1 MTQVGSTITGRT
13 STSQF
18 GYSVDMNFAGDRI
31 VASGIEY
38 NSFKGYIGIW
48 NLVNGAWVLY
58 GSYIDG
64 PNLAGKFGHSVS
76 MNYAG
81 TRIAVGA
88 PDNKRVHIY
97 DDTGSGFSE
106 TAVIPLS
113 TSTSFGYAVSLA
125 ADKGLRIAIGAPDD
139 GSGKVYIYQKTSN
152 SLYGGWTLHHTDDG
166 SDIHNNV
173 PFSSSN
179 YVRLNNSFNR
189 YGHSVQMAAFGRHYI
204 AGMPG
209 TRKESYP
216 PSDHSGTGTYNNI
229 AYSSNFDEH
238 GLGYTYYSNV
248 PFYYVD
254 PNYVSNARPQYQLR
268 FPQYQ
273 VGYVRV
279 KSCPDGGDW
288 ASGVTTVG
296 GSSSTSSG
304 NGGFGTIKG
313 PNDSGNH
320 IGSWNDY
327 QGNSFG
333 GFGSAVQISPKGDK
347 ISASA
352 PGWNPAAYTDSHSGR
367 ILYYEYN
374 LLTGAWEEG
383 TRPNFSTFLQQ
394 QHGYALAM
402 GTDASR
408 IYGSFYDSLNTFLP
422 YDYSGTEWYRAAD
435 IKKGASGKIGQL
447 QGFSIATK
455 SGDRVITGSPGMPD
469 GGYTNRTGEIKVYEY
484 PLTSVFRGNS
494 LFEGYIKAD
503 EIVVGSTTNAT
514 NTKRLLFGG
523 TKGDNEPNVSSLE
536 VVHLGTFDDRDS
548 EILLSK
554 SYLDTSEGTAGSM
567 HGSVTTWNDTFSNNR
582 FLYGD
587 RLRLKAPKLEFHIQP
602 PNHWDP
608 LQKYSESP
616 VMTITNQDGGTSGS
630 GVNFLKMLTNVK
642 SCTPSSS
649 KYAGLRLTSASV
661 EGYQDAVGTLPAD
674 GAYYTFSPANDGWL
688 RLYGGASGQG
698 NMSGDYAGLAIGNL
712 HVNGTISGPGA
723 PSGGGSGGL
732 NSSGV
737 LDISKDGE
745 VAKFQPA
752 TSGEYTLVNFNS
764 KVNSGSDKGFI
775 LVQDETANS
784 PGTSGEDLR
793 MTIGVHNDFR
803 SSNTHSDELWFQG
816 GGRLCYN
823 VGSWDSELN
832 TIIGTPGAGTGH
844 GGVKHEWR
852 INNSAKMTLDSS
864 GDLDVLG
871 DINFTG
877 VLTQNGT
884 TYGSGGGVTGFGS
897 VTGNYGTVQTTGSS
911 AGGYDGYSI
920 HGRYV
925 FMSAGTMA
933 GGNHQCGIFNELDNN
948 WIIFFYRNTY
958 ARLFYNGAG
967 RLETTNNG
975 ITVTGSTYNTSDDR
989 IKYNEEEVINCV
1001 NIINQLTPVKYEK
1014 LNQPEDI
1021 VGTWIPTDDEWESK
1035 KSNYGWYN
1043 EFGFIAQDV
1052 RKIPGLDILVKGEET
1067 EEIEIIKTELEYNKF
1082 SEEMRTKYTYRP
1094 DTKDYIH
1101 NDSGPTQVPLT
1112 INYTGFIP
1120 IITGAVKE
1128 LSSALEQEKQKTEN
1142 LQTRLTA
1149 SEQAYQA
1156 LLERVVA
1163 LESA

>member
-189 YGHSVQMAAFGRHYI
+189 YGHSVQMAAFGRHYV

-238 GLGYTYYSNV
+238 GLGPTYYSNV

-254 PNYVSNARPQYQLR
+254 PNYVSNLRPQYQLR

-288 ASGVTTVG
+288 TSGVTTVG
-296 GSSSTSSG
+296 GTTSTSSG

-523 TKGDNEPNVSSLE
+523 TKGDNEPNLSSLE
-536 VVHLGTFDDRDS
+536 VVHLGTFADRDS

-554 SYLDTSEGTAGSM
+554 SYLNTSDAGAGQTDIST
-567 HGSVTTWNDTFSNNR
+567 TTWDDTKSNDR

-587 RLRLKAPKLEFHIQP
+587 RVRLKGPKLEFHIHP
-602 PNHWDP
+602 PDATWSG
-608 LQKYSESP
+608 QKYSEQP
-616 VMTITNQDGGTSGS
+616 VMTITSQDGGTISS
-630 GVNFLKMLTNVK
+630 GVNFLRMLTNIK
-642 SCTPSSS
+642 SCSSTSS
-649 KYAGLRLTSASV
+649 KYAGLRLTSAATS
-661 EGYQDAVGTLPAD
+661 GYTTVGGNTHVFPTD

-723 PSGGGSGGL
+723 PSGGG
-732 NSSGV
+732 
-737 LDISKDGE
+737 
-745 VAKFQPA
+745 
-752 TSGEYTLVNFNS
+752 
-764 KVNSGSDKGFI
+764 
-775 LVQDETANS
+775 
-784 PGTSGEDLR
+784 
-793 MTIGVHNDFR
+793 
-803 SSNTHSDELWFQG
+803 
-816 GGRLCYN
+816 
-823 VGSWDSELN
+823 
-832 TIIGTPGAGTGH
+832 
-844 GGVKHEWR
+844 
-852 INNSAKMTLDSS
+852 
-864 GDLDVLG
+864 
-871 DINFTG
+871 
-877 VLTQNGT
+877 
-884 TYGSGGGVTGFGS
+884 VTGLGS
-897 VTGNYGTVQTTGSS
+897 VTGNYGTVETTGSS
-911 AGGYDGYSI
+911 AGGWDGYSI

-948 WIIFFYRNTY
+948 WILYFYRNTY

-967 RLETTNNG
+967 RLETTNGG
-975 ITVTGSTYNTSDDR
+975 ITVYGSTYNTSDDR

-1163 LESA
+1163 LENA

>member
-1 MTQVGSTITGRT
+1 MTQVGSTITGQN

-18 GYSVDMNFAGDRI
+18 GYSVDMNFSGDRI
-31 VASGIEY
+31 VASGIEHD
-38 NSFKGYIGIW
+38 SFKGYIGIW
-48 NLVNGAWVLY
+48 NLVNGAWVQY
-58 GSYIDG
+58 GSYIPG

-97 DDTGSGFSE
+97 DDTGSAFSE

-125 ADKGLRIAIGAPDD
+125 ADKGLRIAIGAPED

-173 PFSSSN
+173 PISTSG
-179 YVRLNNSFNR
+179 YVRLNNSMNR

-216 PSDHSGTGTYNNI
+216 PGDHSGTGTYNNI

-238 GLGYTYYSNV
+238 GLGPTYYSNV

-254 PNYVSNARPQYQLR
+254 PNYVSNLRPQYQLR

-273 VGYVRV
+273 VGYVRI
-279 KSCPDGGDW
+279 KRCPDGGDW

-296 GSSSTSSG
+296 GSSSTSNG
-304 NGGFGTIKG
+304 DGGFGTIKG

-383 TRPNFSTFLQQ
+383 ARPNFSTFLQQ

-523 TKGDNEPNVSSLE
+523 TKGDNEPNLSSLE

-567 HGSVTTWNDTFSNNR
+567 HGSETTWNDTFSNNR

-674 GAYYTFSPANDGWL
+674 GDYYTFSPANDGWL

-723 PSGGGSGGL
+723 PSGGG
-732 NSSGV
+732 
-737 LDISKDGE
+737 
-745 VAKFQPA
+745 
-752 TSGEYTLVNFNS
+752 
-764 KVNSGSDKGFI
+764 
-775 LVQDETANS
+775 
-784 PGTSGEDLR
+784 
-793 MTIGVHNDFR
+793 
-803 SSNTHSDELWFQG
+803 
-816 GGRLCYN
+816 
-823 VGSWDSELN
+823 
-832 TIIGTPGAGTGH
+832 
-844 GGVKHEWR
+844 
-852 INNSAKMTLDSS
+852 
-864 GDLDVLG
+864 
-871 DINFTG
+871 
-877 VLTQNGT
+877 
-884 TYGSGGGVTGFGS
+884 VTGLGS

-911 AGGYDGYSI
+911 AGGWDGYSI

-948 WIIFFYRNTY
+948 WILYFYRNTY

-967 RLETTNNG
+967 RLETTNGG
-975 ITVTGSTYNTSDDR
+975 ITVIGSTYNTSDDR

-1052 RKIPGLDILVKGEET
+1052 RKIPELSILVAGDEMQER
-1067 EEIEIIKTELEYNKF
+1067 ILVKTELEYNKF

-1094 DTKDYIH
+1094 DTEDYIH

>member
-189 YGHSVQMAAFGRHYI
+189 YGHSVQMAAFGRHYV

-229 AYSSNFDEH
+229 VYSSNFDEH

-254 PNYVSNARPQYQLR
+254 PNYVSNLRPQYQLR

-288 ASGVTTVG
+288 TSGVTTVG
-296 GSSSTSSG
+296 GTTSTSSG

-567 HGSVTTWNDTFSNNR
+567 HGSQTTWNDTFSNNR

-723 PSGGGSGGL
+723 PSGGG
-732 NSSGV
+732 
-737 LDISKDGE
+737 
-745 VAKFQPA
+745 
-752 TSGEYTLVNFNS
+752 
-764 KVNSGSDKGFI
+764 
-775 LVQDETANS
+775 
-784 PGTSGEDLR
+784 
-793 MTIGVHNDFR
+793 
-803 SSNTHSDELWFQG
+803 
-816 GGRLCYN
+816 
-823 VGSWDSELN
+823 
-832 TIIGTPGAGTGH
+832 
-844 GGVKHEWR
+844 
-852 INNSAKMTLDSS
+852 
-864 GDLDVLG
+864 
-871 DINFTG
+871 
-877 VLTQNGT
+877 
-884 TYGSGGGVTGFGS
+884 VTGLGS
-897 VTGNYGTVQTTGSS
+897 VTGNYGTVETTGSS

-948 WIIFFYRNTY
+948 WILYFYRNTY
-958 ARLFYNGAG
+958 ARLFYNGAW
-967 RLETTNNG
+967 RLETTNGG
-975 ITVTGSTYNTSDDR
+975 ITVIGSTYNTSDDR

-1052 RKIPGLDILVKGEET
+1052 RKIPELSILVAGDEMEER
-1067 EEIEIIKTELEYNKF
+1067 ILVKTELEYNKF

-1094 DTKDYIH
+1094 DTEDYIH

>member
-296 GSSSTSSG
+296 GTTSISSG

-402 GTDASR
+402 GDCA
-408 IYGSFYDSLNTFLP
+408 GP
-422 YDYSGTEWYRAAD
+422 HV
-435 IKKGASGKIGQL
+435 
-447 QGFSIATK
+447 TK
-455 SGDRVITGSPGMPD
+455 
-469 GGYTNRTGEIKVYEY
+469 
-484 PLTSVFRGNS
+484 
-494 LFEGYIKAD
+494 
-503 EIVVGSTTNAT
+503 
-514 NTKRLLFGG
+514 
-523 TKGDNEPNVSSLE
+523 
-536 VVHLGTFDDRDS
+536 
-548 EILLSK
+548 
-554 SYLDTSEGTAGSM
+554 
-567 HGSVTTWNDTFSNNR
+567 
-582 FLYGD
+582 
-587 RLRLKAPKLEFHIQP
+587 
-602 PNHWDP
+602 
-608 LQKYSESP
+608 
-616 VMTITNQDGGTSGS
+616 
-630 GVNFLKMLTNVK
+630 
-642 SCTPSSS
+642 
-649 KYAGLRLTSASV
+649 
-661 EGYQDAVGTLPAD
+661 
-674 GAYYTFSPANDGWL
+674 
-688 RLYGGASGQG
+688 
-698 NMSGDYAGLAIGNL
+698 
-712 HVNGTISGPGA
+712 
-723 PSGGGSGGL
+723 
-732 NSSGV
+732 
-737 LDISKDGE
+737 
-745 VAKFQPA
+745 
-752 TSGEYTLVNFNS
+752 
-764 KVNSGSDKGFI
+764 
-775 LVQDETANS
+775 
-784 PGTSGEDLR
+784 
-793 MTIGVHNDFR
+793 
-803 SSNTHSDELWFQG
+803 
-816 GGRLCYN
+816 
-823 VGSWDSELN
+823 
-832 TIIGTPGAGTGH
+832 
-844 GGVKHEWR
+844 
-852 INNSAKMTLDSS
+852 
-864 GDLDVLG
+864 
-871 DINFTG
+871 
-877 VLTQNGT
+877 
-884 TYGSGGGVTGFGS
+884 
-897 VTGNYGTVQTTGSS
+897 
-911 AGGYDGYSI
+911 
-920 HGRYV
+920 
-925 FMSAGTMA
+925 
-933 GGNHQCGIFNELDNN
+933 
-948 WIIFFYRNTY
+948 
-958 ARLFYNGAG
+958 
-967 RLETTNNG
+967 
-975 ITVTGSTYNTSDDR
+975 
-989 IKYNEEEVINCV
+989 
-1001 NIINQLTPVKYEK
+1001 
-1014 LNQPEDI
+1014 
-1021 VGTWIPTDDEWESK
+1021 
-1035 KSNYGWYN
+1035 
-1043 EFGFIAQDV
+1043 
-1052 RKIPGLDILVKGEET
+1052 
-1067 EEIEIIKTELEYNKF
+1067 
-1082 SEEMRTKYTYRP
+1082 
-1094 DTKDYIH
+1094 
-1101 NDSGPTQVPLT
+1101 
-1112 INYTGFIP
+1112 
-1120 IITGAVKE
+1120 
-1128 LSSALEQEKQKTEN
+1128 
-1142 LQTRLTA
+1142 
-1149 SEQAYQA
+1149 
-1156 LLERVVA
+1156 
-1163 LESA
+1163 

>member
-173 PFSSSN
+173 PISTSG
-179 YVRLNNSFNR
+179 YVRLNNSMNR

-209 TRKESYP
+209 TRKESYAP
-216 PSDHSGTGTYNNI
+216 GDHSGTGTYNNI

-238 GLGYTYYSNV
+238 GLGPTYYSNV

-273 VGYVRV
+273 VGYVRI
-279 KSCPDGGDW
+279 KRCPDGGDW

-296 GSSSTSSG
+296 GSSSTSNG
-304 NGGFGTIKG
+304 DGGFGTIKG

-383 TRPNFSTFLQQ
+383 TRPNFSTFIQQ

-567 HGSVTTWNDTFSNNR
+567 HGSETTWNDTFSNNR

-642 SCTPSSS
+642 SCTPYSS

-674 GAYYTFSPANDGWL
+674 GDYYTFSPANDGWL

-698 NMSGDYAGLAIGNL
+698 NMTGNYAGLQVGNL
-712 HVNGTISGPGA
+712 YINGTATATTDLVVTSDRRLKSDIKRIEGA
-723 PSGGGSGGL
+723 LDKLTKINGYMYTH
-732 NSSGV
+732 NNQASSGCMAQEVKEV
-737 LDISKDGE
+737 LPE
-745 VAKFQPA
+745 VVRGSED
-752 TSGEYTLVNFNS
+752 TVYTLAYGNMAGLIIEAIKELKS
-764 KVNSGSDKGFI
+764 EI
-775 LVQDETANS
+775 
-784 PGTSGEDLR
+784 
-793 MTIGVHNDFR
+793 
-803 SSNTHSDELWFQG
+803 DELKSSHN
-816 GGRLCYN
+816 N
-823 VGSWDSELN
+823 V
-832 TIIGTPGAGTGH
+832 
-844 GGVKHEWR
+844 
-852 INNSAKMTLDSS
+852 
-864 GDLDVLG
+864 
-871 DINFTG
+871 
-877 VLTQNGT
+877 
-884 TYGSGGGVTGFGS
+884 
-897 VTGNYGTVQTTGSS
+897 
-911 AGGYDGYSI
+911 
-920 HGRYV
+920 
-925 FMSAGTMA
+925 
-933 GGNHQCGIFNELDNN
+933 
-948 WIIFFYRNTY
+948 
-958 ARLFYNGAG
+958 
-967 RLETTNNG
+967 
-975 ITVTGSTYNTSDDR
+975 
-989 IKYNEEEVINCV
+989 
-1001 NIINQLTPVKYEK
+1001 
-1014 LNQPEDI
+1014 
-1021 VGTWIPTDDEWESK
+1021 
-1035 KSNYGWYN
+1035 
-1043 EFGFIAQDV
+1043 
-1052 RKIPGLDILVKGEET
+1052 
-1067 EEIEIIKTELEYNKF
+1067 
-1082 SEEMRTKYTYRP
+1082 
-1094 DTKDYIH
+1094 
-1101 NDSGPTQVPLT
+1101 
-1112 INYTGFIP
+1112 
-1120 IITGAVKE
+1120 
-1128 LSSALEQEKQKTEN
+1128 
-1142 LQTRLTA
+1142 
-1149 SEQAYQA
+1149 
-1156 LLERVVA
+1156 
-1163 LESA
+1163 

>member
-189 YGHSVQMAAFGRHYI
+189 YGHSVQMAAFGRHYV

-238 GLGYTYYSNV
+238 GLGPTYYSNV

-254 PNYVSNARPQYQLR
+254 PNYVSNLRPQYQLR

-288 ASGVTTVG
+288 TSGVTTVG
-296 GSSSTSSG
+296 GTTSTSSG

-469 GGYTNRTGEIKVYEY
+469 GGYTTRTGEIKVYEY

-567 HGSVTTWNDTFSNNR
+567 HGSQTTWNDTFSNNR

-723 PSGGGSGGL
+723 PSGGG
-732 NSSGV
+732 
-737 LDISKDGE
+737 
-745 VAKFQPA
+745 
-752 TSGEYTLVNFNS
+752 
-764 KVNSGSDKGFI
+764 
-775 LVQDETANS
+775 
-784 PGTSGEDLR
+784 
-793 MTIGVHNDFR
+793 
-803 SSNTHSDELWFQG
+803 
-816 GGRLCYN
+816 
-823 VGSWDSELN
+823 
-832 TIIGTPGAGTGH
+832 
-844 GGVKHEWR
+844 
-852 INNSAKMTLDSS
+852 
-864 GDLDVLG
+864 
-871 DINFTG
+871 
-877 VLTQNGT
+877 
-884 TYGSGGGVTGFGS
+884 VTGLGS
-897 VTGNYGTVQTTGSS
+897 VTGNYGTVETTGSS

-933 GGNHQCGIFNELDNN
+933 GGNHQCGIYNELDSN
-948 WIIFFYRNTY
+948 WVLFFYRNTY

-1163 LESA
+1163 LENA